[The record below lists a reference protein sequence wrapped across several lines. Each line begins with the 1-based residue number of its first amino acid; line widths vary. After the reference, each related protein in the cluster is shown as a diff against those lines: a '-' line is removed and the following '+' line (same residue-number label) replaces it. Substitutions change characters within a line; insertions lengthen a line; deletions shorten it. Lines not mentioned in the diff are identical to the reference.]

1 MAGTKMTFTSSKNW
15 KTVDLSELAAF
26 SNGKSSPDRLESGQY
41 PVYGANGIIGFTDIK
56 NSDKESI
63 IIGRVGSYCGSLYF
77 SENESW
83 VTDNAIICKA
93 KDNSDPK
100 FIFYLLNTLGLNS
113 RAAGSGQPLIN
124 QSILGSIEVIIP
136 QKKEEQKEVAAVLG
150 CLDDKIELL
159 RRENKTLASI
169 AQAIFKEWFVDF
181 RFPGHEKV
189 KMIDGLPEEWKVG
202 KLGEFCNISIGR
214 TPPRK
219 EEEWFSKYPSDVKWI
234 SIKDMGTSG
243 AYIFNTSEYL
253 TQEAVDNFNIPVIPE
268 NTVIIS
274 FKMTLGRVA
283 ITTEEMLSNEA
294 IAHLKP
300 KDNLSPEFL
309 YLTMKNFD
317 FNSMGSTSSIASAVN
332 SQSIKDMEIVAGG
345 DHIMKL
351 FSQITSPIFE
361 RLKNG
366 AKEIQTLSR
375 LRDDLL
381 NKIFNV

>member
-1 MAGTKMTFTSSKNW
+1 MTFTSSKNW